1 VRYTFADGSSHI
13 ERWPAEIWIQSE
25 QEFTKTVFLPKK
37 AVSIDLDPFRELAD
51 IDLYNNVWGGDADLH
66 LEALPKPTG
75 TQLWRSNP
83 MRDARN

>member
-1 VRYTFADGSSHI
+1 M
-13 ERWPAEIWIQSE
+13 
-25 QEFTKTVFLPKK
+25 
-37 AVSIDLDPFRELAD
+37 SIDLDPFRELAD

-75 TQLWRSNP
+75 AQLWRSNP